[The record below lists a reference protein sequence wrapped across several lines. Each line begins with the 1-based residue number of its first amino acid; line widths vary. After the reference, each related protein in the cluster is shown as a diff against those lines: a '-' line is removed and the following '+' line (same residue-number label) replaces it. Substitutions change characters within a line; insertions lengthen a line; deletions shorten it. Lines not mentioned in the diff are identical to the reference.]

1 MQPWLVGI
9 ACIFPRSKQ
18 SDINSIWIYHQEVEE
33 LNSLIEEKGELGK
46 LAEEDR
52 AKLLGEMK
60 DLEVKVMKAFLN
72 CSKKNVICNLSKLQV
87 DNLIYG

>member
-9 ACIFPRSKQ
+9 ACIFPHSKQ

-60 DLEVKVMKAFLN
+60 DLEVKVILAESF
-72 CSKKNVICNLSKLQV
+72 S
-87 DNLIYG
+87 

>member
-1 MQPWLVGI
+1 M
-9 ACIFPRSKQ
+9 FPRIKP

-60 DLEVKVMKAFLN
+60 DLEVKVILAESF
-72 CSKKNVICNLSKLQV
+72 S
-87 DNLIYG
+87 